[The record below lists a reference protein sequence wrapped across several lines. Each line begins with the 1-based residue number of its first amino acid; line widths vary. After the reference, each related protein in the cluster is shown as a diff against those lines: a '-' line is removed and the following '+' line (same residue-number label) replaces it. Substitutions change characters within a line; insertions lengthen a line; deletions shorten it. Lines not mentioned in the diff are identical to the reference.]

1 MNTNIVSWLKR
12 QENWLQEVAIKI
24 LEKDNLDDSDI
35 EELVGYIKSQ
45 EGREVSTDRTFTNLE
60 NDITTV
66 STLRLTSI
74 CDISNIDALSPR
86 TPLAFDDKNI
96 VVVYGGN
103 GSGKSGY
110 TRILKKICG
119 KANAIELQTN
129 VYNPTTTSGECTIK
143 YLLNEEEHS
152 EKWIAN
158 SNAIENIRSLDIFDA
173 DTAKIYLSQANEA
186 TYIPK
191 QLILFERMVLVSN
204 KIKQKLEDEAKTLT
218 KELPTLPTQYIGTT
232 VGNIY
237 NSLTKEI
244 KVVSTFIWNDEGKDK
259 QTKLSARL
267 ATDDP
272 TALAKKLRDK
282 KNKTKK
288 LYEDIEKVLQLI
300 SNDACQVFNAL
311 KQDAITKRK
320 IVKESAQE
328 HVSLSKLEGVGSDTW
343 RALWE
348 AAKNYSITEAY
359 KEKSF
364 PNTEDNALCVL
375 CHQELSSDAK
385 KRLNDFNA
393 YIKGEL
399 EKNVKEADNTLT
411 NAIEK
416 LPIVPSSEIL
426 GNTIQMI
433 ELNENEWGENIS
445 QVWNTINNK
454 LKEIKT
460 LDADIVG
467 LNETDIMTVVNE
479 LKDIEKSFEKTALD
493 YDEDAKGFDREKAK
507 KELLEL
513 EATEWIVQQKEAL
526 GVEINRLIKLVD
538 YDKWK
543 KATNTRGIS
552 TKASEL
558 SESIITQAYINR
570 FNQELQILNASYI
583 QVELKKTNASQG
595 KVKHQIKLKNAQT
608 DKPIVKILSDGE
620 QRIVALAGFLAD
632 VSSKNSLSP
641 FIFDDPISSLDQDF
655 EEATIRRL
663 IVLSESR
670 QVIIFTHRLSFLG
683 IINDKADDLTQI
695 HIRKEPWGSGEIG
708 EIPLFGKSPEK
719 ALKNLKNERLVKA
732 KNIYDK
738 NGYEDYYP
746 LAKAICSDYRIL
758 LERVVE
764 FYFLADVIQRHRR
777 AVNTMGKIN
786 KLAKITEDDCKLID
800 TYMTKYSA
808 YEHSQPLETPPT
820 VPRPDELE
828 SDINVILDWYAEFK
842 VR

>member
-1 MNTNIVSWLKR
+1 MNNDIVGWLRR

-35 EELVGYIKSQ
+35 KELVGYIKSQ
-45 EGREVSTDRTFTNLE
+45 EGREVGTDRTFTNLE
-60 NDITTV
+60 NDTTTA

-74 CDISNIDALSPR
+74 CDISNIDVLSPR
-86 TPLAFDDKNI
+86 NPLAFDDKNI

-119 KANAIELQTN
+119 KPNAIELQTN
-129 VYNPTTTSGECTIK
+129 VYNSTTTSGECTIK
-143 YLLNEEEHS
+143 YLLNEEDHS
-152 EKWIAN
+152 ERWISN
-158 SNAIENIRSLDIFDA
+158 SSAIENLRSLDIFDA

-191 QLILFERMVLVSN
+191 QLILFEKMVQVSN

-218 KELPTLPTQYIGTT
+218 KELPTLPTQYISTT
-232 VGNIY
+232 VGSLY
-237 NSLTKEI
+237 NSLTKEMN
-244 KVVSTFIWNDEGKDK
+244 VVSTFIWNDESKEK
-259 QTKLSARL
+259 QTELSARL

-272 TALAKKLRDK
+272 KALAKKLRDK

-288 LYEDIEKVLQLI
+288 LYEDIEKALQLT
-300 SNDACQVFNAL
+300 SNDACQVFNIL
-311 KQDAITKRK
+311 KQETIAKRK
-320 IVKESAQE
+320 IAQESAQSQ
-328 HVSLSKLEGVGSDTW
+328 VSLSKLEGVGSDTW

-348 AAKNYSITEAY
+348 AARNYSISVAY

-364 PNTEDNALCVL
+364 PNTENNALCVL
-375 CHQELSSDAK
+375 CHQELDDDSK
-385 KRLNDFNA
+385 KRLNDFDA

-399 EKNVKEADNTLT
+399 EKNAKKAENTLRDVK
-411 NAIEK
+411 EK
-416 LPIVPSSEIL
+416 LPTIPSLEIL
-426 GNTIQMI
+426 DNTIQMI
-433 ELNENEWGENIS
+433 ELNENEWGEKIS
-445 QVWNTINNK
+445 QVWNSIN
-454 LKEIKT
+454 IKIEEMKISEN
-460 LDADIVG
+460 DIIG
-467 LNETDIMTVVNE
+467 LNDTGILIVVNE
-479 LKDIEKSFEKTALD
+479 LKEIEKSFENKALKCD
-493 YDEDAKGFDREKAK
+493 VDASGFNREEAK

-513 EATEWIVQQKEAL
+513 DAKAWTAEQTEVLKREL
-526 GVEINRLIKLVD
+526 DRLKMLAR
-538 YDKWK
+538 YEEWK

-558 SESIITQAYINR
+558 SESIITQAYIDR
-570 FNQELQILNASYI
+570 FNQELQTLNASYI

-663 IVLSESR
+663 IALSESR

-683 IINDKADDLTQI
+683 IINDKADDLAQI
-695 HIRKEPWGSGEIG
+695 HISKEPWGSGEIG

-732 KNIYDK
+732 KKIYDE
-738 NGYEDYYP
+738 NGHEDYYP

-764 FYFLADVIQRHRR
+764 FYFLADVIQRYRR

-800 TYMTKYSA
+800 IYMTKYSA
-808 YEHSQPLETPPT
+808 YEHSQPLETPPI
-820 VPRPDELE
+820 VPLPDELE
-828 SDINVILDWYAEFK
+828 SDIDEILDWYTEFK

>member
-1 MNTNIVSWLKR
+1 MNNDIVGWLKR

-35 EELVGYIKSQ
+35 KELVGYIKSQ
-45 EGREVSTDRTFTNLE
+45 EGREVGTDRTFTNLE
-60 NDITTV
+60 NDTTTA

-74 CDISNIDALSPR
+74 CDISNIDVLSPR
-86 TPLAFDDKNI
+86 NPLAFDDKNI

-119 KANAIELQTN
+119 KPNAIELQTN
-129 VYNPTTTSGECTIK
+129 VYNSTTTSGECTIK
-143 YLLNEEEHS
+143 YLLNEEDHS
-152 EKWIAN
+152 ERWISN
-158 SNAIENIRSLDIFDA
+158 SSAIENLRSLDIFDA

-191 QLILFERMVLVSN
+191 QLILFEKMVQVSN

-218 KELPTLPTQYIGTT
+218 KELPTLPTQYISTT
-232 VGNIY
+232 VGSLY
-237 NSLTKEI
+237 NSLTKEMN
-244 KVVSTFIWNDEGKDK
+244 VVSTFIWNDESKEK
-259 QTKLSARL
+259 QTELSARL

-272 TALAKKLRDK
+272 KALAKKLRDK

-288 LYEDIEKVLQLI
+288 LYEDIEKALQLT
-300 SNDACQVFNAL
+300 SNDACQVFNIL
-311 KQDAITKRK
+311 KQETIAKRK
-320 IVKESAQE
+320 IAQESAQSQ
-328 HVSLSKLEGVGSDTW
+328 VSLSKLEGVGSDTW

-348 AAKNYSITEAY
+348 AARNYSISVAY

-364 PNTEDNALCVL
+364 PNTENNALCVL
-375 CHQELSSDAK
+375 CHQELDDDSK
-385 KRLNDFNA
+385 KRLNDFDA

-399 EKNVKEADNTLT
+399 EKNAKKAENTLRDVK
-411 NAIEK
+411 EK
-416 LPIVPSSEIL
+416 LPTIPSLEIL
-426 GNTIQMI
+426 VNTIQMI
-433 ELNENEWGENIS
+433 ELNENEWGEKIS
-445 QVWNTINNK
+445 QVWNSIN
-454 LKEIKT
+454 IKIEEMKISEN
-460 LDADIVG
+460 DIIG
-467 LNETDIMTVVNE
+467 LNDTDILIVVNE
-479 LKDIEKSFEKTALD
+479 LKEIEKSFENKALQCD
-493 YDEDAKGFDREKAK
+493 VDASGFNREEAK

-513 EATEWIVQQKEAL
+513 DAKAWTAEQTEVLKREL
-526 GVEINRLIKLVD
+526 DRLKMLAR
-538 YDKWK
+538 YEEWE

-558 SESIITQAYINR
+558 SESIITQAYIDR
-570 FNQELQILNASYI
+570 FNQELQTLNASYI

-595 KVKHQIKLKNAQT
+595 KVKHQIKLKNAQI

-663 IVLSESR
+663 IALSESR

-683 IINDKADDLTQI
+683 IINDKADDLAQI

-732 KNIYDK
+732 KKIYDE
-738 NGYEDYYP
+738 NGHEDYYP

-764 FYFLADVIQRHRR
+764 FYFLADVIQRYRR

-800 TYMTKYSA
+800 KYMTKYSA
-808 YEHSQPLETPPT
+808 YEHSQPLETPPI
-820 VPRPDELE
+820 VPLPDELE
-828 SDINVILDWYAEFK
+828 SDIDVILDWYAEFK

>member
-1 MNTNIVSWLKR
+1 MNNDIVSWLKR
-12 QENWLQEVAIKI
+12 QENWLQEVATKI
-24 LEKDNLDDSDI
+24 LEKDSLDDSNI
-35 EELVGYIKSQ
+35 EELASYIKSQ
-45 EGREVSTDRTFTNLE
+45 EGRKVSTDRTFNNLA
-60 NDITTV
+60 NDTTTT
-66 STLRLTSI
+66 SSLRIRSI

-86 TPLAFDDKNI
+86 KPLTFDDKNI

-119 KANAIELQTN
+119 KPNAIELQTN
-129 VYNPTTTSGECTIK
+129 VYNSTTTSGECTIK
-143 YLLNEEEHS
+143 YLIDEEEHS
-152 EKWIAN
+152 ETWIAN
-158 SNAIENIRSLDIFDA
+158 SRAIENLRTLDIFDS

-191 QLILFERMVLVSN
+191 QLILFERMVQVSN
-204 KIKQKLEDEAKTLT
+204 KIKQKLEDEAKTFT
-218 KELPTLPTQYIGTT
+218 KKLPTLPTQYIGTT
-232 VGNIY
+232 VGNVY
-237 NSLTKEI
+237 NNLTKDI
-244 KVVSTFIWNDEGKDK
+244 NLKSTFIWNDESKEK
-259 QTKLSARL
+259 QAGLSLRL

-272 TALAKKLRDK
+272 KALAKKLRDK
-282 KNKTKK
+282 KNKIKK
-288 LYEDIEKVLQLI
+288 LYEDIEKALQLI
-300 SNDACQVFNAL
+300 SNDACQVLNTL
-311 KQDAITKRK
+311 KQEAIAKRK
-320 IVKESAQE
+320 IAQESAQKQ
-328 HVSLSKLEGVGSDTW
+328 VSLSELEGVGSDTW

-348 AAKNYSITEAY
+348 AARNYSITEAY

-375 CHQELSSDAK
+375 CHQELSGDAK

-399 EKNVKEADNTLT
+399 EKNAKEAENTLKDT
-411 NAIEK
+411 REK
-416 LPIVPSSEIL
+416 LPTVPSTEIL

-433 ELNENEWGENIS
+433 ELNEKEWGEKIS
-445 QVWNTINNK
+445 QVWNTIN
-454 LKEIKT
+454 IKIEEMKISENDIIR
-460 LDADIVG
+460 LD
-467 LNETDIMTVVNE
+467 NTDILIVVNE
-479 LKDIEKSFEKTALD
+479 LKEIEKSFENKALQ
-493 YDEDAKGFDREKAK
+493 YDIDASGFNREEAK

-513 EATEWIVQQKEAL
+513 DSKAWIAEQTETLKIELA
-526 GVEINRLIKLVD
+526 RLKMLSN
-538 YDKWK
+538 YEKWK
-543 KATNTRGIS
+543 KMTNTRGIS

-558 SESIITQAYINR
+558 SESIITQAYIDR
-570 FNQELQILNASYI
+570 FNKELQILNASYI

-595 KVKHQIKLKNAQT
+595 KVKHQIKLKNTQT

-632 VSSKNSLSP
+632 VGSQNSLSP
-641 FIFDDPISSLDQDF
+641 FVFDDPISSLDQDF

-663 IVLSESR
+663 ILLSESR

-683 IINDKADDLTQI
+683 IINNNADDLTQI

-719 ALKNLKNERLVKA
+719 ALKNLKNNRLIQARKA
-732 KNIYDK
+732 
-738 NGYEDYYP
+738 YEEEGNDIYYP

-764 FYFLADVIQRHRR
+764 FYFLADVVQRHRR
-777 AVNTMGKIN
+777 SVNTMGKIN

-808 YEHSQPLETPPT
+808 YEHSQPLETPPI
-820 VPRPDELE
+820 VPLPDELE
-828 SDINVILDWYAEFK
+828 SDIDAILNWYTEFK